1 MKENELFERLKCYVD
16 WNVKDN
22 LERGKELPSNEDV
35 IRNID
40 SISDYYYK
48 ECFDKRLP
56 EYIDNYLDYVIENI
70 NDGNITE
77 TYEIVDYAMEYD
89 NTNGTAT
96 YSTYQA
102 QKELSAKFYNSEINE
117 ILNDLGYS
125 YNNNMTE
132 ERIHLIMLDNELNN
146 KLNEHYENVDSR
158 LKEEDALKYTLY
170 DYLND
175 EGYTLKEEYQKE
187 YELLDEIIVGNLT
200 YDDLQKEKQSKSKEI
215 EDDWER

>member
-16 WNVKDN
+16 WNVDDF
-22 LERGKELPSNEDV
+22 ERGKELPSNEDV
-35 IRNID
+35 IRDIN

-56 EYIDNYLDYVIENI
+56 EYINNYLDYVIENI
-70 NDGNITE
+70 NDGNITS
-77 TYEIVDYAMEYD
+77 TYEIVDYVMDDD

-96 YSTYQA
+96 FSTYQA
-102 QKELSAKFYNSEINE
+102 QKELSAKFLSYDINE
-117 ILNDLGYS
+117 VLKDIGYS
-125 YNNNMTE
+125 YNNDLAE
-132 ERIHLIMLDNELNN
+132 ESIHLIMLNNELNN
-146 KLNEHYENVDSR
+146 KLNEHYENVDSQ

-215 EDDWER
+215 DDDWER